1 MCKPL
6 IQRAVIFVDLFHYIG
21 VGLFTLLPLAVG
33 SDAFS
38 PIAQCLKER
47 LGESLILFAS
57 KDYTISFFQEKTQ
70 IVFTNIK

>member
-1 MCKPL
+1 MCKLL

-21 VGLFTLLPLAVG
+21 VGLFTLLPQAVG

-38 PIAQCLKER
+38 PIAQCLNER
-47 LGESLILFAS
+47 LGKSLILFVS
-57 KDYTISFFQEKTQ
+57 KDYTVSFFQQKNQ